1 MYIPK
6 HNAFFIHIP
15 KTGGNSIEFYFLRE
29 MLVEVSTENSVSVFN
44 NHRELLI
51 GTQNGVQ
58 SAHYTAQQ
66 LQDSEKFVQSDYR
79 FTIVRH
85 PVQRFLSEHT
95 WRQHNGKKM
104 TVGQLLDALVAQQ
117 DPRLLSSWEYCTVNN
132 KLCVDEVFRLEDIP
146 HMERTLCKQFGINF
160 EMPHDNKSSVSKP
173 QLTPEQLDIIHSVW
187 IKDFE
192 EFGYEIDQ

>member
-15 KTGGNSIEFYFLRE
+15 KTGGKSIEFYFLRE
-29 MLVEVSTENSVSVFN
+29 MNVEVSTKNSMSVFN
-44 NHRELLI
+44 SHSDLMI
-51 GTQNGVQ
+51 GQHDGEQ
-58 SAHYTAQQ
+58 RAHYTVQQ
-66 LQDSEKFVQSDYR
+66 LQDSEKFYNSDYR

-85 PVQRFLSEHT
+85 PVQRFVSEYA
-95 WRQHNGKKM
+95 WRQTSGKKC
-104 TVGQLLDALVAQQ
+104 TIGELLDELVAQQ
-117 DPRLLSSWEYCTVNN
+117 DSRLLSSWEYCTVDN

-146 HMERTLCKQFGINF
+146 HMERTLSKRFGIRF
-160 EMPHDNKSSVSKP
+160 EMPHDNKSTVEKP
-173 QLTPEQLDIIHSVW
+173 QLTPEQIDIIHNVW